1 MTAPVRFDAAMIT
14 CPTDIVRAPA
24 ERVWERLIDP
34 ARLGWVDARLM
45 EAPARHLAVGDRLVF
60 AASLGLRV
68 SWVVL
73 AMEPLRS
80 LDLDIGLPFG
90 MANRQTIVLSPMDPE
105 SCRVTFN

>member
-1 MTAPVRFDAAMIT
+1 MIT

-24 ERVWERLIDP
+24 ARVWEHLIDP
-34 ARLGWVDARLM
+34 TRLGWVDARLI
-45 EAPARHLAVGDRLVF
+45 EAPERPLAVGDRLVF
-60 AASLGLRV
+60 VASFGLRV

-80 LDLDIGLPFG
+80 LELDIGLPFG
-90 MANRQTIVLSPMDPE
+90 MANHQTMVISPAGEE